1 MASRFVASLFV
12 AALLVTLFLPASVA
26 AGEEPSDDGSLAAAV
41 EADALVLDRLRPT
54 VASPSQA
61 RDAEGADER
70 SSDRPVQRDD
80 ADGVLEQPTR
90 AAVYRA
96 IRDAPGGTLNGI
108 ADAVGVTKST
118 ARYHARVLRDA
129 GLVDAARVSGA
140 LRFAP
145 ADADVELHAV
155 LRADGTGAV
164 LDAVARHEPASV
176 TELARATD
184 RAPSTVS
191 HHLSSL
197 EERGLVERERAGEA
211 VVTSLAPATRTAMPA
226 DGATPADD

>member
-1 MASRFVASLFV
+1 MASRFVSSLFV

-26 AGEEPSDDGSLAAAV
+26 AGEDGADDGSVAAATD
-41 EADALVLDRLRPT
+41 ADALVLDRLRTT
-54 VASPSQA
+54 VASSNQA
-61 RDAEGADER
+61 RDAERAGDRRVER
-70 SSDRPVQRDD
+70 AD
-80 ADGVLEQPTR
+80 ADGVLEQSTR

-96 IRDAPGGTLNGI
+96 IRDAPGGTLHDV
-108 ADAVGVTKST
+108 ADAVGVTTST
-118 ARYHARVLRDA
+118 ARYHARVLREAD
-129 GLVDAARVSGA
+129 LVDAARVSGA

-155 LRADGTGAV
+155 LSADGTGAV
-164 LDAVARHEPASV
+164 IDAVAEHEPASV

-197 EERGLVERERAGEA
+197 EDRGLVERERAGET
-211 VVTSLAPATRTAMPA
+211 VVTTLAPATRTALST
-226 DGATPADD
+226 DGAAPADD